1 LFIDTMCAVAAVL
14 LYVFVW
20 RATIRRRLTIAQIRT
35 HPWVTAGG
43 YSSAAAM
50 DEDPEPPAL
59 SFDDLPPMEPD
70 RADSAEASFLSGV
83 ASYDD
88 DEFLHD
94 EVAEFQ

>member
-1 LFIDTMCAVAAVL
+1 
-14 LYVFVW
+14 
-20 RATIRRRLTIAQIRT
+20 
-35 HPWVTAGG
+35 
-43 YSSAAAM
+43 M

>member
-1 LFIDTMCAVAAVL
+1 MCAVAAVL
-14 LYVFVW
+14 LYIFVW

-35 HPWVTAGG
+35 HPWVTAAG
-43 YSSAAAM
+43 YSTAAAM
-50 DEDPEPPAL
+50 EKKTKPPAI
-59 SFDDLPPMEPD
+59 SFADLPPMEPD